1 MLRLAVKGSGVQI
14 PLPPLRCRIDNVFL
28 GQRSIFD
35 RYPLRRLDQVGNV
48 SSVHD
53 GHPDADELVD
63 SLVVQA
69 RDRISCQDDSEVTL
83 AGLID
88 RCSGAVREVAAREDQ
103 RADAVA
109 LEMPFEGC
117 LKEGPPSRLEDDYL
131 VGSEGLDAPGQKKV
145 LIKFGWNIAED
156 LGGDESPACPGRRMG
171 VSPLTRLDRDGSALL
186 PSAR

>member
-1 MLRLAVKGSGVQI
+1 M
-14 PLPPLRCRIDNVFL
+14 PL
-28 GQRSIFD
+28 
-35 RYPLRRLDQVGNV
+35 
-48 SSVHD
+48 
-53 GHPDADELVD
+53 E
-63 SLVVQA
+63 
-69 RDRISCQDDSEVTL
+69 E
-83 AGLID
+83 
-88 RCSGAVREVAAREDQ
+88 
-103 RADAVA
+103 
-109 LEMPFEGC
+109 C